1 MALLELGELG
11 VGSGEFADEPLFEI
25 TQPCDAGLT
34 WVGLLASSPCGCSP
48 FLELLL
54 QVAPSLLE
62 GRAKDVRFTGK
73 HLTTSCTISITAGQ
87 ELAPSQRSGR

>member
-34 WVGLLASSPCGCSP
+34 WVGLLASSPCGSRLRRSRTSS
-48 FLELLL
+48 FL
-54 QVAPSLLE
+54 
-62 GRAKDVRFTGK
+62 
-73 HLTTSCTISITAGQ
+73 IM
-87 ELAPSQRSGR
+87 